1 MLTDTNVPMVGIM
14 DTDEHLR
21 RRKAWQRGMSPAAR
35 RAQLITGLLRPAI
48 FFLSIPIALA
58 IGGGIAQ
65 LFWLT
70 LLLLGTVGRGVERRA
85 DAQVSAS

>member
-1 MLTDTNVPMVGIM
+1 MGGSAVALVEGLV
-14 DTDEHLR
+14 
-21 RRKAWQRGMSPAAR
+21 RGMSPAAR

-70 LLLLGTVGRGVERRA
+70 LLLLGTVGRRVERRA